1 MTFHASDLARLSEA
15 DRNAFVESLT
25 PEEAE
30 ALLYHWPFYARPEQ
44 IIPPPRSPDDPRG
57 DWITWLILAGRGFGK
72 TRTAAETVRRWIAE
86 GYNYVNI
93 IGATV
98 DDVRGIMVDGESGIM
113 AVCPRDERPRHNSSK
128 RRLEWPNGA
137 VSLLFSA
144 EEPDRL
150 RGKQHSKL
158 ACDELAAWRYPDT
171 WDQAKFG
178 LRLGNRPQIIVSTT
192 PRPTPVIRDL
202 IADPRT
208 HITRGKTRD
217 NIANLAATFIHAIT
231 RKYEGT
237 RLGRQELDAELL
249 EDVPG
254 ALWTREMFDRPGF
267 RMKRSDIPCDLLRV
281 VVAIDPSGTKGK
293 DEAGVDRDN
302 GDEIGIVAAG
312 LGVDGNGYVLEDGT
326 IKDSPENWA
335 KHAIRLFRRYHA
347 DHIIAEVNFGG
358 DLVRA
363 VVHSADRNVPF
374 KVVHASRGKVVRA
387 EPVSMLYE
395 QQRVFHIGVFPK
407 LEDQM
412 CGFTPAGYQ
421 LGGSPDR
428 ADALVWA
435 ITDLMLET
443 PPSMLDVL

>member
-1 MTFHASDLARLSEA
+1 MGFHATDLARLSPA
-15 DRNAFVESLT
+15 DREAFVNSLT

-30 ALLYHWPFYARPEQ
+30 ALLYHWHFYARPEQ
-44 IIPPPRSPDDPRG
+44 RLPPPRDPDPNK

-72 TRTAAETVRRWIAE
+72 TRVAAETIRQWIAQ
-86 GYNYVNI
+86 GFNYVNI

-113 AVCPRDERPRHNSSK
+113 AVCPRDERPRHNASK

-137 VSLLFSA
+137 ISLLFSA

-158 ACDELAAWRYPDT
+158 ACDELAAWRYEDT

-192 PRPTPVIRDL
+192 PRPTKIIRE
-202 IADPRT
+202 IVADPRT
-208 HITRGKTRD
+208 HITRGKTSD
-217 NIANLAATFIHAIT
+217 NFANLADTFIRAIT

-237 RLGRQELDAELL
+237 RLGRQELDAEIL

-254 ALWTREMFDRPGF
+254 ALWTREMFDRDGF
-267 RMKRSDIPCDLLRV
+267 RLRKPPCDLLRV
-281 VVAIDPSGTKGK
+281 VVAVDPSGTKGK
-293 DEAGVDRDN
+293 DDGGLDRDA
-302 GDEIGIVAAG
+302 GDEIGIVVAG
-312 LGVDGNGYVLEDGT
+312 LGVDQHGYVLYDGT
-326 IKDSPENWA
+326 VKESPENWA
-335 KHAIRLFRRYHA
+335 RQAIRLFHRFEA
-347 DHIIAEVNFGG
+347 DHIVAEVNYGG

-363 VVHSADRNVPF
+363 VIQSVDNKVPF
-374 KVVHASRGKVVRA
+374 KTVHATRGKVVRA
-387 EPVSMLYE
+387 EPVSTLYE
-395 QQRVFHIGVFPK
+395 QGRVFHIGAFAK
-407 LEDQM
+407 LEDQL

-435 ITDLMLET
+435 ITELMLET
-443 PPSMLDVL
+443 PPSMMDVL